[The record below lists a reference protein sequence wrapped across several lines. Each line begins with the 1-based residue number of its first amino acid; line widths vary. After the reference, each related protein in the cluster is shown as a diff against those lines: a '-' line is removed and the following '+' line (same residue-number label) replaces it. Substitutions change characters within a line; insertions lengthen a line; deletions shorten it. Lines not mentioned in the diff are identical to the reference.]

1 VCNKDHIQ
9 TKALFTIEVEKMKN
23 IQVSK
28 LGAKQGGFVLTTEL
42 VLLSTVLVV
51 GLVAGMVTMRDA
63 LTAEMEDV
71 AEAIGHL
78 DQTYAFN
85 GIVNGEKTAAVEG
98 SVFGDSTDTNAGD
111 DTEFTFV
118 AATPLEG
125 GVTIASVGSSSSAA
139 VGTVVTP

>member
-1 VCNKDHIQ
+1 
-9 TKALFTIEVEKMKN
+9 MKN

-28 LGAKQGGFVLTTEL
+28 LSRKQAGFVMTTEL
-42 VLLSTVLVV
+42 VLLSTVMVV

-85 GIVNGEKTAAVEG
+85 GIVNGQKTAAIEG

-111 DTEFTFV
+111 DVEFTFV

-125 GVTIASVGSSSSAA
+125 ASTAASLGASSSANT
-139 VGTVVTP
+139 GTVNTP

>member
-1 VCNKDHIQ
+1 
-9 TKALFTIEVEKMKN
+9 MKN

-28 LGAKQGGFVLTTEL
+28 LVFKQGGFVLTTEL
-42 VLLSTVLVV
+42 VLLSTVLVI

-71 AEAIGHL
+71 SEAIGHL

-85 GIVNGEKTAAVEG
+85 GIVNGENTAAVEG
-98 SVFGDSTDTNAGD
+98 SVFGDATDASAGD
-111 DTEFTFV
+111 DVEFTFV

-125 GVTIASVGSSSSAA
+125 GSTTASLGASSSGNT
-139 VGTVVTP
+139 GTINTP

>member
-1 VCNKDHIQ
+1 
-9 TKALFTIEVEKMKN
+9 MKKVN
-23 IQVSK
+23 VSK
-28 LGAKQGGFVLTTEL
+28 LSRKQAGFVMTTEL
-42 VLLSTVLVV
+42 VLLSTVMVV

-98 SVFGDSTDTNAGD
+98 SSFGDATDTNAGD
-111 DTEFTFV
+111 DVEFSFV

-125 GVTIASVGSSSSAA
+125 GTTAASTGASAA
-139 VGTVVTP
+139 SNTGTITSP

>member
-1 VCNKDHIQ
+1 
-9 TKALFTIEVEKMKN
+9 MKN

-28 LGAKQGGFVLTTEL
+28 LSRKQAGFVMTTEL
-42 VLLSTVLVV
+42 VLLSTVMVV

-85 GIVNGEKTAAVEG
+85 GIVNGENTAAIEG
-98 SVFGDSTDTNAGD
+98 SVYGDATDSNAGD
-111 DTEFTFV
+111 DVEFTFV

-125 GVTIASVGSSSSAA
+125 GVTAASLGSSSSANT
-139 VGTVVTP
+139 GTVVTP

>member
-1 VCNKDHIQ
+1 
-9 TKALFTIEVEKMKN
+9 MKTMKTSSS
-23 IQVSK
+23 VK
-28 LGAKQGGFVLTTEL
+28 KQAGFVMTTEL
-42 VLLSTVLVV
+42 VLISTVMVI

-98 SVFGDSTDTNAGD
+98 SAFGDATDANAGD
-111 DTEFTFV
+111 DVEFTFV

-125 GVTIASVGSSSSAA
+125 GTTAASLGGSSSGNT
-139 VGTVVTP
+139 GTITTP

>member
-1 VCNKDHIQ
+1 
-9 TKALFTIEVEKMKN
+9 MKN

-28 LGAKQGGFVLTTEL
+28 LVSKQGGFVLTTEL
-42 VLLSTVLVV
+42 VLLSTVLVI

-71 AEAIGHL
+71 SEAIGHL

-98 SVFGDSTDTNAGD
+98 SVFGDATDLNAGD
-111 DTEFTFV
+111 DAEFTFV

-125 GVTIASVGSSSSAA
+125 GTAAASLGSSSSANI
-139 VGTVVTP
+139 GTINTP

>member
-1 VCNKDHIQ
+1 MKTIKQ
-9 TKALFTIEVEKMKN
+9 TEIGK
-23 IQVSK
+23 
-28 LGAKQGGFVLTTEL
+28 KQAGFVLTTEL
-42 VLLSTVLVV
+42 VLLSTVMVI

-98 SVFGDSTDTNAGD
+98 SVYGDATDSLAGD
-111 DTEFTFV
+111 DVEFSFV

-125 GVTIASVGSSSSAA
+125 AATAASLGSSSSSNA
-139 VGTVVTP
+139 GTITAP

>member
-1 VCNKDHIQ
+1 
-9 TKALFTIEVEKMKN
+9 MKN

-28 LGAKQGGFVLTTEL
+28 LSRKQAGFVMTTEL
-42 VLLSTVLVV
+42 VLLSTVMVV

-85 GIVNGEKTAAVEG
+85 GIVNGENTAAIEG
-98 SVFGDSTDTNAGD
+98 SVYGDATDSNAGD
-111 DTEFTFV
+111 DVEFTFV

-125 GVTIASVGSSSSAA
+125 GSTAASLGASSSANT
-139 VGTVVTP
+139 GTVNTP

>member
-1 VCNKDHIQ
+1 
-9 TKALFTIEVEKMKN
+9 MKN

-28 LGAKQGGFVLTTEL
+28 LSRKQAGFVMTTEL
-42 VLLSTVLVV
+42 VLLSTVMVV

-85 GIVNGEKTAAVEG
+85 GIVNGENTAAIEG
-98 SVFGDSTDTNAGD
+98 SVYGDATDSNAGD
-111 DTEFTFV
+111 DVEFTFV

-125 GVTIASVGSSSSAA
+125 GLTAASLGASSSANT
-139 VGTVVTP
+139 GTVVTP

>member
-1 VCNKDHIQ
+1 
-9 TKALFTIEVEKMKN
+9 MKN

-28 LGAKQGGFVLTTEL
+28 LVSKQGGFVLTTEL
-42 VLLSTVLVV
+42 VLLSTVLVI

-71 AEAIGHL
+71 SEAIGHL

-85 GIVNGEKTAAVEG
+85 GIVNGENTAAVEG
-98 SVFGDSTDTNAGD
+98 SVFGDATDANAGD
-111 DTEFTFV
+111 DAEFTFV

-125 GVTIASVGSSSSAA
+125 GTAAASLGSSSAGNA
-139 VGTVVTP
+139 GTILTP